1 MSFLFHNMI
10 QRLSWILACTF
21 AMLGSAAVAQPFD
34 QQQELHGIS
43 FRVTSPNRAAENTVR
58 IAPAGLQIDNSE
70 FEVDITGVV
79 LGAEVAD
86 INADY
91 SPEIYI
97 YVREPGTQKRMSLVA
112 FSANNKKSLSMI
124 YLPPLSAT
132 VGAEKGYC
140 GNDDMA
146 VVEGVFLYR
155 FPLCNVGDE
164 DTTSGAKT
172 RQLQYKLAP
181 GEAGWNLKLD
191 KMLDY

>member
-1 MSFLFHNMI
+1 MN
-10 QRLSWILACTF
+10 QRLSLIPTCLF
-21 AMLGSAAVAQPFD
+21 AMLGAAAVAQPFD

-43 FRVTSPNRAAENTVR
+43 FRVTSPNKDAEKIVR
-58 IAPAGLQIDNSE
+58 IAPAGLQIDNSV
-70 FEVDITGVV
+70 FDVDITGVV
-79 LGAEVAD
+79 LGVEVAD

-91 SPEIYI
+91 SPEVYI
-97 YVREPGTQKRMSLVA
+97 YVREPGPQQRMSLVA

-155 FPLCNVGDE
+155 FPPVQCG
-164 DTTSGAKT
+164 
-172 RQLQYKLAP
+172 R
-181 GEAGWNLKLD
+181 
-191 KMLDY
+191 

>member
-1 MSFLFHNMI
+1 
-10 QRLSWILACTF
+10 
-21 AMLGSAAVAQPFD
+21 MLDAAAVAEPFD

-43 FRVTSPNRAAENTVR
+43 FHVSSPNKAAGNTVR
-58 IAPAGLQIDNSE
+58 IAPAGLKIDNSA
-70 FEVDITGVV
+70 FDVDTTGVV
-79 LGAEVAD
+79 LGVEVAD

-91 SPEIYI
+91 SPEVYI
-97 YVREPGTQKRMSLVA
+97 YVREPGPQQRMSLVA

-132 VGAEKGYC
+132 EGAEKGYC

-146 VVEGVFLYR
+146 VVEGVFLHR

-164 DTTSGAKT
+164 DAISGGRT
-172 RQLQYKLAP
+172 RQLQYKLTP
-181 GEAGWNLKLD
+181 GEAGWHLKLD